1 MNEVR
6 LIKNLKDRDPMSLL
20 KLIST
25 YQGYAAA
32 IVRNVGRGSLS
43 ESDVEELT
51 ADVFLAVWQTA
62 DKLQAGKIKAYIGA
76 IARNKAKSHLRT
88 VKQTVPIE
96 DEILFDAA
104 DLQAD
109 VEHELLREAIQNAI
123 DSLPKQDGEIL
134 IRYYYYYQQ
143 LSEIACEMG
152 FTVSAAKARLCRAR
166 QKLKQLL
173 IERGYTYETEFL

>member
-1 MNEVR
+1 MNEVKLINR
-6 LIKNLKDRDPMSLL
+6 LRNNEPMALQ

-32 IVRNVGRGSLS
+32 IIRNVGRDILS

-62 DKLQAGKIKAYIGA
+62 DKIQEGKIKAYIGA
-76 IARNKAKSHLRT
+76 IARNKTKSYLRS
-88 VKQTVPIE
+88 VKQTIPIE
-96 DEILFDAA
+96 DEIIFDAA

-109 VEHELLREAIQNAI
+109 VEHELLREAICDVLKLLPDK
-123 DSLPKQDGEIL
+123 DSEIL
-134 IRYYYYYQQ
+134 IRYYYYYQK
-143 LSEIACEMG
+143 LSEIAEETG
-152 FTVSAAKARLCRAR
+152 LSLSTAKVRLCRAR

-173 IERGYTYETEFL
+173 IERGYTYETELL